1 MQMTLLSLLESLLD
15 AECAVSVHRGLMTTP
30 DGHTLDINQ
39 AIQGLQRQCSGS
51 QHDFVEQIANLRIWG
66 YDQDDGSTYLECPEP
81 SDGYLDSHCC
91 LMGLIEQARAL
102 HAPRETPRSS
112 DFGRAKQ
119 GEGAK

>member
-1 MQMTLLSLLESLLD
+1 MQISLATLLETLRD
-15 AECAVSVHRGLMTTP
+15 AECVLSVHQGILTTP
-30 DGHTLDINQ
+30 EGHTLDIEQ
-39 AIQGLQRQCSGS
+39 TLQELARATDSTS
-51 QHDFVEQIANLRIWG
+51 QDFVDHVARLNIWA
-66 YDQDDGSTYLECPEP
+66 YDKNDGSPYQECKEP